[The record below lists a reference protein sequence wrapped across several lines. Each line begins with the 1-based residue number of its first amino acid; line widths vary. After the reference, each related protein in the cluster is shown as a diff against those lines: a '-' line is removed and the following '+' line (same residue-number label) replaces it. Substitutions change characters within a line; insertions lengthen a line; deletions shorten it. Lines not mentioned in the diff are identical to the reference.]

1 VPSSTVVTTAFLTH
15 AQLAAKNLQLD
26 DLPLLV
32 TPHPL
37 NDLTADQM
45 RELARAAYP
54 VVLMQLTQQGAI
66 EKQSAIDYVHPAKR
80 NRIAREAS
88 TGKATS

>member
-1 VPSSTVVTTAFLTH
+1 MSTAFLKH
-15 AQLAAKNLQLD
+15 GRLAARNLQLD

-37 NDLTADQM
+37 NDLTPDQV

-54 VVLMQLTQQGAI
+54 IVVQQLTGQGPL
-66 EKQSAIDYVHPAKR
+66 EKHTYVDFVHPA
-80 NRIAREAS
+80 ARRRTQKEAAS
-88 TGKATS
+88 DKGSV